1 MFSSASGRL
10 FAPRN
15 GWRRRLTL
23 ALMLVCGVGPL
34 TSFAN
39 QAAFEG
45 LLISDNLS
53 DRPIPIEMNLVANLD
68 GVSGTLETRSPQPG
82 AGIVGGIEEFLVR
95 VTCTATYGL

>member
-23 ALMLVCGVGPL
+23 AVMLVCGVGPL

-45 LLISDNLS
+45 LLISKATKSLAPQLPD
-53 DRPIPIEMNLVANLD
+53 
-68 GVSGTLETRSPQPG
+68 TRASK
-82 AGIVGGIEEFLVR
+82 
-95 VTCTATYGL
+95 